1 MRVLV
6 VDDEPDVASL
16 VRMGIAYQRPEY
28 EVVESHSGAD
38 ALGRAAR
45 EPWDL
50 VILDLTMPEP
60 DGFTVLGALR
70 AASDVPIIVLTAR
83 DAEQDRVRGLE
94 LGADDYVTK
103 PFSQKELVAR
113 IDAVMRRYRAG
124 AEATH
129 VTELVRGDLRIDFA
143 QRKVSVRG
151 QPVALTPTEYNLLFQ
166 LSTNRG
172 KVMTHRELL
181 KQVWGDEYRE
191 EVHYLKVYV
200 GRLRTKLER
209 DPGKPELILTAR
221 GVGYQFPAAEC
232 RRARSAPSI
241 ARSRRFTAR
250 PPAYPTSDPSEPTT
264 RWHGTTIGIGFEFS
278 APPAA
283 RDAFSLPARR
293 ATD

>member
-1 MRVLV
+1 VRVLV

-16 VRMGIAYQRPEY
+16 VRMGIAYQRPDY
-28 EVVESHSGAD
+28 EIVESHSGAD
-38 ALGRAAR
+38 ALERAAR

-70 AASDVPIIVLTAR
+70 SGGDVPIIVLTAR

-124 AEATH
+124 TETTPATA
-129 VTELVRGDLRIDFA
+129 LVRGDLRIDFA

-151 QPVALTPTEYNLLFQ
+151 QHVALTPTEYNLLFQ
-166 LSTNRG
+166 LSSNRG
-172 KVMTHRELL
+172 KVMTHLELL
-181 KQVWGDEYRE
+181 KRVWGDEYRE

-209 DPGKPELILTAR
+209 DPGKPELIVTAR
-221 GVGYQFPAAEC
+221 GVGYQFPA
-232 RRARSAPSI
+232 
-241 ARSRRFTAR
+241 T
-250 PPAYPTSDPSEPTT
+250 
-264 RWHGTTIGIGFEFS
+264 
-278 APPAA
+278 
-283 RDAFSLPARR
+283 
-293 ATD
+293 

>member
-1 MRVLV
+1 MKVLV

-16 VRMGIAYQRPEY
+16 VKMGIAYQRPDY
-28 EVVESHSGAD
+28 SITESHSGAD
-38 ALGRAAR
+38 ALARAAR

-50 VILDLTMPEP
+50 VILDLTMPGV

-70 AASDVPIIVLTAR
+70 GGGSDVPIIVLTAR

-124 AEATH
+124 TEASRAN
-129 VTELVRGDLRIDFA
+129 ELVRGDLRIDFG

-151 QPVALTPTEYNLLFQ
+151 QHVALTPTEYNLLFQ
-166 LSTNRG
+166 LTSNPGR
-172 KVMTHRELL
+172 VMTHHELL
-181 KQVWGDEYRE
+181 KKVWGDEYRE

-209 DPGKPELILTAR
+209 DAAKPELILTVR
-221 GVGYQFPAAEC
+221 GVGYQFPA
-232 RRARSAPSI
+232 S
-241 ARSRRFTAR
+241 
-250 PPAYPTSDPSEPTT
+250 
-264 RWHGTTIGIGFEFS
+264 
-278 APPAA
+278 
-283 RDAFSLPARR
+283 
-293 ATD
+293 

>member
-1 MRVLV
+1 MKVLV

-16 VRMGIAYQRPEY
+16 VKMGIAYQRPDY
-28 EVVESHSGAD
+28 AITESHSGAD
-38 ALGRAAR
+38 ALARAAR

-50 VILDLTMPEP
+50 VILDLTMPGV

-70 AASDVPIIVLTAR
+70 GGGSDVPIIVLTAR

-124 AEATH
+124 TEASRAN
-129 VTELVRGDLRIDFA
+129 ELVRGDLRIDFG

-151 QPVALTPTEYNLLFQ
+151 QHVALTPTEYNLLFQ
-166 LSTNRG
+166 LTSNPGR
-172 KVMTHRELL
+172 VMTHHELL
-181 KQVWGDEYRE
+181 KKVWGDEYRE

-209 DPGKPELILTAR
+209 DAAKPELILTVR
-221 GVGYQFPAAEC
+221 GVGYQFPA
-232 RRARSAPSI
+232 S
-241 ARSRRFTAR
+241 
-250 PPAYPTSDPSEPTT
+250 
-264 RWHGTTIGIGFEFS
+264 
-278 APPAA
+278 
-283 RDAFSLPARR
+283 
-293 ATD
+293 